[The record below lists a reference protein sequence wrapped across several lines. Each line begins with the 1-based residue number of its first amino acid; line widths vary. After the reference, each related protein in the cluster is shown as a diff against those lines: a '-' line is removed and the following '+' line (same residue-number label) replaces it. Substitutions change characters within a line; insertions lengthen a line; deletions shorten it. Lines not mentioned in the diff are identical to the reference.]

1 MIMPSTTPFN
11 IDEYEPL
18 LVALQTTLG
27 VVVPDGQRSN
37 LLARVEP
44 LLTTYRFTSFS
55 DLARALREGRAE
67 IKARVLDVISQ
78 RQPGWCL
85 SPEMKKVLQD
95 YVIAQLPE
103 KAQIWTVGCAQGQ
116 LAYAVAME
124 VAEYENNN
132 GQEKNLQII
141 ATDVSLSDI
150 KQAEAG
156 KYSAQQLATLSE
168 GYKKLYFS
176 LSDAGMSYCIKDKIR
191 QLIKF
196 SQSDLTEDFQSLGKM
211 DLIICPEA
219 LVYFSNGVKAG
230 ILRQFAALLKPGG
243 IFLTGNNQAI
253 ITHAIMSEGHGLER
267 VEHPAGTFYRKK
279 I

>member
-1 MIMPSTTPFN
+1 MPSATPFS

-18 LVALQTTLG
+18 LVALQATLG

-44 LLTTYRFTSFS
+44 LLTTYRFTSLA
-55 DLARALREGRAE
+55 DLASALREGRTE

-85 SPEMKKVLQD
+85 NPDMKKVLQD
-95 YVIAQLPE
+95 YIITQLTE
-103 KAQIWTVGCAQGQ
+103 KARIWTVGCAQGQ

-124 VAEYENNN
+124 VAAYEHNTS
-132 GQEKNLQII
+132 QSKNLQII
-141 ATDVSLSDI
+141 ATDVAHSDI

-156 KYSAQQLATLSE
+156 TYSAQQLVDLSE
-168 GYKKLYFS
+168 GYKKLYFT
-176 LSDAGMSYCIKDKIR
+176 LSDAGMSYQIKDKVR
-191 QLIKF
+191 QLVKF
-196 SQSDLTEDFQSLGKM
+196 SQCDLTKDFQSLGKM
-211 DLIICPEA
+211 DVIICPEA

-230 ILRQFAALLKPGG
+230 ILQQFSALLKPGG

-267 VEHPAGTFYRKK
+267 VEHPAGIFYRKK
-279 I
+279 S

>member
-1 MIMPSTTPFN
+1 MPSATPIN

-44 LLTTYRFTSFS
+44 LLTAFQFASLA
-55 DLARALREGRAE
+55 DLARALREGQAE
-67 IKARVLDVISQ
+67 IKARVLDAISQ
-78 RQPGWCL
+78 RQPGWSL
-85 SPEMKKVLQD
+85 NPEMKKVLQD
-95 YVIAQLPE
+95 YIIAQLPE
-103 KAQIWTVGCAQGQ
+103 KARIWTVGCAQGQ

-132 GQEKNLQII
+132 GQSKNLQII
-141 ATDVSLSDI
+141 ASDVSHSDI

-156 KYSAQQLATLSE
+156 KYSTQQLTDLSE
-168 GYKKLYFS
+168 SYKKFYFS
-176 LSDAGMSYCIKDKIR
+176 MSDAGMSYGVKDKIH

-196 SQSDLTEDFQSLGKM
+196 SQCDLTENFKSLGKM

-219 LVYFSNGVKAG
+219 LVYFSNGVKSG
-230 ILRQFAALLKPGG
+230 ILKQFSALLKPGG

-253 ITHAIMSEGHGLER
+253 ITHAMVSEGYGLER
-267 VEHPAGTFYRKK
+267 VEHPAGVFYRKK
-279 I
+279 